1 MKSIQIANVAV
12 STFEDLS
19 AVDTAALLAF
29 YNAETGKNTSKFASR
44 AKGLMQVWAL
54 VEAKLTQEANPHAAS
69 NALIGEFM
77 AREEAAAA
85 APSPALE
92 EAPAPA
98 AEEAPSAAP
107 AAEKAPKERKARGF
121 RFKFMKRD
129 EIKKVKEGS
138 KRAVLLDLLKREGGA
153 TFDECMAATGWNRK
167 DCYEGIRL
175 LHYYVGYGL
184 NQDEKTGKIWVV
196 A

>member
-1 MKSIQIANVAV
+1 MKSIQIETTQV
-12 STFEDLS
+12 SKFEDLS
-19 AVDTAALLAF
+19 AVSTAGLLAF

-54 VEAKLTQEANPHAAS
+54 VEGKLAAPEEANPHAAS
-69 NALIGEFM
+69 NKLIGEFL

-85 APSPALE
+85 PAPE
-92 EAPAPA
+92 VAPATA
-98 AEEAPSAAP
+98 LEEAPSAAP

-153 TFDECMAATGWNRK
+153 TFEECMAATGWNRK